1 MPSTEREDLQELLSI
16 PGWAYFL
23 AHLNRE
29 YGEVGYRA
37 RMRSALAS
45 GDPLKIKLV
54 EALATEME
62 AIVRWPSERV
72 RDLLGDDE

>member
-45 GDPLKIKLV
+45 GDLVDVKLI
-54 EALATEME
+54 EALAVEME
-62 AIVRWPSERV
+62 RIVRWPSYRLE
-72 RDLLGDDE
+72 LLEGTDE